1 MDETKCM
8 CGCNHEDE
16 ASMTEE
22 NENIIYLTMEDD
34 SELECEILGT
44 FDVDDQQYIALLPK
58 DEENVILYQYC
69 ETESG
74 EIQLDPVDED
84 KFDKVADVFD
94 SLLSEEE

>member
-8 CGCNHEDE
+8 CGFNHEDE

-94 SLLSEEE
+94 SLLAEEE